1 MFIEHYVIKVAW
13 TNQGLINFSVENG
26 IHIPER
32 PINIENVANRAF
44 SGKKNRR
51 PFIGGGINISHNSA
65 AAIYRNLAFAKFF
78 VIASANNLCDRL
90 QRLIFHPVRTET
102 LDQLVNLAHG

>member
-1 MFIEHYVIKVAW
+1 MLVEHYVIKIARV
-13 TNQGLINFSVENG
+13 NQRLIDFSVENG

-32 PINIENVANRAF
+32 AINIENVANRTF

-65 AAIYRNLAFAKFF
+65 AAIYRNFAFAKFF
-78 VIASANNLCDRL
+78 VIASANNLCNRFQFSKL
-90 QRLIFHPVRTET
+90 HPIGAEA
-102 LDQLVNLAHG
+102 LDELVYPAHG